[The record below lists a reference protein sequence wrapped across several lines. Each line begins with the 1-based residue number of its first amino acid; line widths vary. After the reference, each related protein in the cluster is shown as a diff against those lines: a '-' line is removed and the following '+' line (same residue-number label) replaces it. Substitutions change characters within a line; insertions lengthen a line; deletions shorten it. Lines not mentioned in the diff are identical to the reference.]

1 MDLAFELCQ
10 QYIYIYVLITTNY
23 IVIQFGRWS
32 FLLLG
37 VTYGATR
44 HSYLQKKEDKT
55 KETRHQKIAERE
67 ARIAAEKKKF
77 AEGDYSFLLTN
88 IISYNNKKNQVYN
101 VSTTKIVLLNPTKYC
116 VGQSL

>member
-1 MDLAFELCQ
+1 MPREFKAP
-10 QYIYIYVLITTNY
+10 VNVSPLIR
-23 IVIQFGRWS
+23 FGRWS

-67 ARIAAEKKKF
+67 AKIAMEKKKF
-77 AEGDYSFLLTN
+77 AEEEIKNLD
-88 IISYNNKKNQVYN
+88 IIF
-101 VSTTKIVLLNPTKYC
+101 NPPKT
-116 VGQSL
+116 VT

>member
-1 MDLAFELCQ
+1 MLCRLNIYFNNYEL
-10 QYIYIYVLITTNY
+10 YYYF

-55 KETRHQKIAERE
+55 KEVRHQKIAERE
-67 ARIAAEKKKF
+67 AKIAAEKKKF
-77 AEGDYSFLLTN
+77 VEGDY
-88 IISYNNKKNQVYN
+88 
-101 VSTTKIVLLNPTKYC
+101 
-116 VGQSL
+116 